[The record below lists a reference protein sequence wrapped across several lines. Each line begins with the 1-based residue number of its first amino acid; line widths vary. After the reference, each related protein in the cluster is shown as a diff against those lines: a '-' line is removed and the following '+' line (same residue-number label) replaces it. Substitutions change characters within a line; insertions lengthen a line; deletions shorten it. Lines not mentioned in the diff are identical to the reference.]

1 VIKVSRQFRVLSWN
15 VDHVGC
21 SRSLLSD
28 KSECCPTWC
37 CFCCVVVGDWVVLVD
52 ADKLA
57 TSCWK
62 LGFLR
67 VKWWSEW

>member
-1 VIKVSRQFRVLSWN
+1 
-15 VDHVGC
+15 
-21 SRSLLSD
+21 
-28 KSECCPTWC
+28 
-37 CFCCVVVGDWVVLVD
+37 VVEGDWVVLVD

-62 LGFLR
+62 FSFFM